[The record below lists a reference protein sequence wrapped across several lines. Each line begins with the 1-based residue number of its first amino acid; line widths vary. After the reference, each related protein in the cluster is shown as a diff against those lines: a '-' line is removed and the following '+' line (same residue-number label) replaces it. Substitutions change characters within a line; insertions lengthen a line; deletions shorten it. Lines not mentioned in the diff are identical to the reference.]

1 MRVKAEEYDRAW
13 YCRNS
18 NERLMA
24 GVKKILKIFDTEG
37 EWRAT
42 KIIVKNKP
50 YGERNLSY
58 YP

>member
-1 MRVKAEEYDRAW
+1 
-13 YCRNS
+13 
-18 NERLMA
+18 MA